1 RRRHTRFSR
10 DWSSDVCSSDLELAA
25 QLPGPERLLAQVGQS
40 PAAGETAEVTDLD
53 GYHIRRSGAGS
64 QRGQQRIVVVLEA
77 EGLHLQLD
85 VRVHFLEER
94 AYFSHKGVVV
104 REHADGKLGLG
115 MSSCGQ
121 PQRDRK

>member
-1 RRRHTRFSR
+1 AVEHRSRGAVRRDGDDAPVQGVDQAPGERR
-10 DWSSDVCSSDLELAA
+10 ELAA

-104 REHADGKLGLG
+104 REHADGELG
-115 MSSCGQ
+115 
-121 PQRDRK
+121 